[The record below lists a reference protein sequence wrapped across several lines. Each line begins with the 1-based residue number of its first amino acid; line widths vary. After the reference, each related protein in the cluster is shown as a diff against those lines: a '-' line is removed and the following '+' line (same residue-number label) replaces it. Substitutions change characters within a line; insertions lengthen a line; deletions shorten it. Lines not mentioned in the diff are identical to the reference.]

1 MDCWFTEE
9 QWYVSTPSD
18 LSSPDVLVFKSMTE
32 TSVEVH
38 WQPFYYSFDGWEISF
53 IPKVQSTCLNLNEWN
68 WHSSLCQTTPQ
79 MLKVQWNISS
89 MVLPTAGCEFCRL
102 LSTGNHLLSPR
113 LPSLVLLL
121 ACQPSA
127 KKKTKIITYK
137 DIKTMKS
144 VEKCYII
151 ISPFTIK

>member
-1 MDCWFTEE
+1 MELTLLLMSDYTTDAE
-9 QWYVSTPSD
+9 STVKHIQYGSAI
-18 LSSPDVLVFKSMTE
+18 VLR
-32 TSVEVH
+32 
-38 WQPFYYSFDGWEISF
+38 
-53 IPKVQSTCLNLNEWN
+53 
-68 WHSSLCQTTPQ
+68 
-79 MLKVQWNISS
+79 
-89 MVLPTAGCEFCRL
+89 TAGCEFCRL

-121 ACQPSA
+121 ACQPLV

-144 VEKCYII
+144 VEKCCII